1 MLYIDT
7 RVQSRVFPQL
17 TVSIYF
23 KGYMKSFA
31 GVTLFGLVFNLSRF
45 FLFVLKLNDLVDI

>member
-31 GVTLFGLVFNLSRF
+31 GVTPFGLVFNLSRYIF
-45 FLFVLKLNDLVDI
+45 ICIEIK